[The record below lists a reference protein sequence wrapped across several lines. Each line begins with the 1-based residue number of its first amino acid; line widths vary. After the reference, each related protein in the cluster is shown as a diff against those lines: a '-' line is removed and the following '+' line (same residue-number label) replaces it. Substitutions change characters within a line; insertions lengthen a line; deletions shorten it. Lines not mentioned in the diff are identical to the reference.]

1 MFRSPIRR
9 VGTGNANPAVL
20 QRDHRLTLTINS
32 TQLALWGGAECTINR
47 IGNRYGDQVAL
58 SGHDARADD
67 FERFAK
73 LGITALRYPL
83 LWETFADASDPA
95 RLWAWH
101 DCRLAQLRGLGID
114 PIIGL
119 IHHGSGPRGT
129 DLLASDFAP
138 GLASHAAAAAVR
150 YPWVRDWTPV
160 NEPLTTARFS
170 ALYGLWY
177 PHLRDEAAFWQ
188 ALLNQ
193 IDAVRLAM
201 AAIRHVNP
209 AARLIQTEDI
219 GQTDATPE
227 RQEQA
232 NFDNLRRWASWDLLT
247 GRFDD
252 RHPFW
257 DRLADMGFADRL
269 AAHAAQPCPPDI
281 IGLNH
286 YLTSDRFLDHRVD
299 RYPAETH
306 GSCSFG
312 PLADVETV
320 RVSGT
325 SAGLVGALTES
336 WARYALPIAV
346 TEVHNGC
353 TREEQMRWLHEAWT
367 TATDLRS
374 GGIAIEAVTVWSLL
388 GSHDWNSLLTQDAGH
403 YESGVFDIRA
413 PVPRETALAPL
424 MRTLA
429 AGKVPDHPVLA
440 NAGWWRGHARIGE
453 PAKDACSPVRPLL
466 IAGATG
472 TLGQAFAGACRLR
485 GIDHILA
492 GRETMDLLDR
502 CAIEVALGELNP
514 WAVVNCTGWVRV
526 DEAETRAAECLAIN
540 YTANVALARACA
552 ERDIHYTCFSSD
564 MVFDGMASR
573 PYVESDRTEPL
584 GIYGASKASA
594 DAALA
599 AQGGRVLVIRTA
611 SFFSAFDEHNFAV
624 HLAAALADGRRFAAA
639 SDCVMSPTYVPDLVR
654 ATLDLIIDDES
665 GLWHLVNEGELS
677 WADFAVEIA
686 GALDLPALTIAPR
699 RAGDMGWTARRPR
712 FAALTSE
719 RGLIMPPLASAIDRF
734 ACEFRRLEES
744 A

>member
-1 MFRSPIRR
+1 MP
-9 VGTGNANPAVL
+9 
-20 QRDHRLTLTINS
+20 
-32 TQLALWGGAECTINR
+32 LALWGGAECTINR
-47 IGNRYGDQVAL
+47 VGNRYRDQSAL
-58 SGHDARADD
+58 NGHNGRRDD
-67 FERFAK
+67 LAHFAG

-83 LWETFADASDPA
+83 LWETFADARDPA

-101 DCRLAQLRGLGID
+101 DNRLAQLCDFGID

-129 DLLASDFAP
+129 NLLASDFAT
-138 GLASHAAAAAVR
+138 GLAVHAAAAAAR

-177 PHLRDEAAFWQ
+177 PHLRDETAFWR

-201 AAIRHVNP
+201 AAIRGVNP
-209 AARLIQTEDI
+209 AARLIQTEDM
-219 GQTDATPE
+219 GRTDATPE

-232 NFDNLRRWASWDLLT
+232 DFDNLRRWASWDLLT

-257 DRLADMGFADRL
+257 DRLADMGLADRL
-269 AAHAAQPCPPDI
+269 APHTTHPCHPDVL
-281 IGLNH
+281 GLNH
-286 YLTSDRFLDHRVD
+286 YLTSDRFLDHRME

-306 GSCSFG
+306 GSCPFG

-320 RVSGT
+320 RVLGR
-325 SAGLVGALTES
+325 SAGLRGALRES
-336 WARYALPIAV
+336 WSRYALPIAV

-367 TATDLRS
+367 TATNLRS
-374 GGIAIEAVTVWSLL
+374 EGIAVEAVTSWSLL
-388 GSHDWNSLLTQDAGH
+388 GSHDWNSLLTKDTGH

-413 PVPRETALAPL
+413 PAPRETALAPL

-429 AGKVPDHPVLA
+429 AGEAPGHPVLA
-440 NAGWWRGHARIGE
+440 NAGWWRGHARVGE
-453 PAKDACSPVRPLL
+453 PATDGCSLVRPLL

-485 GIDHILA
+485 GIDHILTS
-492 GRETMDLLDR
+492 RETMDLLDPT
-502 CAIEVALGELNP
+502 AIALALAEINP

-526 DEAETRAAECLAIN
+526 DEAETRAADCLAIN
-540 YTANVALARACA
+540 YTASIDLARACA
-552 ERDIHYTCFSSD
+552 ERDIPYTCFSSD
-564 MVFDGMASR
+564 LVFDGMAGR
-573 PYVESDRTEPL
+573 PYIESDRAAPL
-584 GIYGASKASA
+584 SIYGTSKARA
-594 DAALA
+594 DATLA
-599 AQGGRVLVIRTA
+599 AQSGRALVIRTA

-639 SDCVMSPTYVPDLVR
+639 SDCVMSPTYVPDLVH
-654 ATLDLIIDDES
+654 ATLDLIIDDEI

-677 WADFAVEIA
+677 WADFALEIA
-686 GALDLPALTIAPR
+686 DALGLPARTIAPR
-699 RAGDMGWTARRPR
+699 RADDMGWTARRPR

-719 RGLIMPPLASAIDRF
+719 RGLIMPPLASAIKRF
-734 ACEFRRLEES
+734 ASEFQRIK
-744 A
+744 